1 MSAKSI
7 KNVTLIALA
16 VFCSCALAN
25 PDGPQVVSGSATF
38 SQPNANTLNVTNSH
52 NAIINWQGFNIGAGQ
67 TTNFIQPSRN
77 SAVLNRVLSNN
88 PSSIYG
94 NLNSNGKV
102 FLINQHG
109 LMIGA
114 GARIN
119 TAGFYGSTLNI
130 TNEDFLKGK
139 LNFNGG
145 GFGGIQ
151 NHGYIHA
158 GPGGNVVLIA
168 PDIENGGVIEVDNGK
183 VILAAGESIRITSLN
198 DASIEF
204 DVQSHDDNSII
215 NLGDI
220 IAKQGAARL
229 FAGNLKHS
237 GSINATGIVKNADG
251 SISLVAQADIEIT
264 AGATITADG
273 EEGGDIRV
281 QSLQGDVRFSGAVS
295 AQGES
300 GQGGRVEILGDRVGL
315 FGDAKVDASGK
326 TGGGD
331 VLIGGDYQ
339 GQGDIQ
345 TAIQTQVGGDAS
357 IHADAIESGDGGKVI
372 VWADDFTLFN
382 GEATATGGAVGG
394 DGGFIEISAKGNLGY
409 YGSVDASAD
418 HGAAG
423 SILFDPIDVVFQLGG
438 ALTMPSNPLDFSVP
452 GALLTFDPLALTA
465 ITDLGSNVIV
475 RADRDIMINDNINTS
490 EGGSGGDITLQAGQ
504 SILINADIFTDN
516 GSLQLFANDLG
527 ANSTNRGAGQSEIR
541 MAPGTTIDAGAGN
554 IELWM
559 NSGVAGSSG
568 DITLDNLNASHIVIK
583 HNGLT
588 DGSDILQNSGSVIT
602 ASSLF
607 IDHDGPANSSIGSA
621 ANPLNLV
628 VDSLGAHIHAPTTGG
643 IFIDAQPISTG
654 VTVGNTCYGTG
665 TAPGCDTFG
674 SHLIKGLET
683 VNGGGDISFNVA
695 GDIVVI
701 EPIRVDDVFSIG
713 NAGDIALAATG
724 TIISNADIFNNIVG
738 GGIDFSATNVSLN
751 SGTYRGLITTSGAG
765 NPVVNGAVNFAGVA
779 LDIGS
784 TLTLNANT
792 LTMLNSSTFDGL
804 LVVNGGTL
812 NLAGT
817 TLTLNSGLNWTN
829 TSVIS
834 SGVLNL
840 PLGAV
845 FNIST
850 GVTNTF
856 DNIAVNI
863 AGNTNYSAGNLGL
876 QNGSSISNSG
886 IFDFAGNIGIADFGG
901 ATSSFSN
908 LDGGLIVKSAGATSS
923 IDSTVS
929 SSNAGSVDVQTG
941 SLDLN
946 LPSWTIG
953 VGDTLSGNG
962 TYIGN
967 VINNGGIVR
976 PGGQGSVGT
985 LTVFG
990 DFTNNLGKLE
1000 IEIDSAVTHDVL
1012 AVTNTLGYGNVT
1024 GSILDISLIAF
1035 VPSAGEMH
1043 NVITCVASCDTT
1055 TQFGTVIEPGGV
1067 THNISYNANDLNLTV
1082 AAAAFFWDGGGALNN
1097 WFDPLNWSLDI
1108 LPNPGTDVVLVNGD
1122 SVIFDGGAVTI
1133 ASLTLNIGS
1142 SLNLT
1147 TGTLTNTGIL
1157 TINAGASMAVSG
1169 GNLVNNGNA
1178 NLAGNFGHSSG
1189 NAAFNANVASNG
1201 IFNQGGGVET
1211 FTGTADFNGSLVHS
1225 GGSAT
1230 FNGFTS
1236 LPGSVNLNGG
1246 AMIFNAGATMNN
1258 HNNSW
1263 SGGTIGGSSTLTLGS
1278 SPGDTTLAIGGAAI
1292 KTLDTI
1298 TLDMNRNDISMSGGG
1313 NLVLASG
1320 ASIDNTSG
1328 MSFYL
1333 SGNGNIVGNG
1343 SFINNGASFNKLS
1356 GSSTISVDFVNDAS
1370 STVSVAGGT
1379 LALDDVDVNDQGT
1392 YYVANDAKLLFVQ
1405 DRNLNGA
1412 LNMAGS
1418 VAVGSGATLTLPAT
1432 LNNTGSLQ
1440 LNNAVLDLTNLSGVL
1455 QLTGGASLGGTG
1467 NINGAVNNIDG
1478 VVVVGGAGA
1487 IGNLDISGAYTQYSG
1502 SALVVEVFNNGVN
1515 TVSDQL
1521 VVNGPT
1527 TLNGGALVV
1536 GFTTNSLGLVTA
1548 DFRPLDLRGG
1558 VSGQFSQIFDA
1569 GGNILSIDF
1578 SGGVFTVLGAS
1589 PVIPD
1594 SVIDDL
1600 IAFLDGSEELSE
1612 TIVSNKSEAEVV
1624 MEELLEAADDEPGS
1638 LVCK

>member
-7 KNVTLIALA
+7 KNVTLTALA

-77 SAVLNRVLSNN
+77 SAVLNRVMSNN
-88 PSSIYG
+88 PSRIYG

-168 PDIENGGVIEVDNGK
+168 PDIENGGVIEVDNGN
-183 VILAAGESIRITSLN
+183 VILAAGESILITSLN

-251 SISLVAQADIEIT
+251 SISLVAQADIEVT

-295 AQGES
+295 ARGES

-315 FGDAKVDASGK
+315 FGDAKVDAAGK

-372 VWADDFTLFN
+372 VWADEITTFL
-382 GEATATGGAVGG
+382 GEVTATAGAASG
-394 DGGFIEISAKGNLGY
+394 DGGFIEVSGKSRLDFRGW
-409 YGSVDASAD
+409 VDASATN
-418 HGAAG
+418 GQSG
-423 SILFDPIDVVFQLGG
+423 SVLFDPHN
-438 ALTMPSNPLDFSVP
+438 LTIETPGTTAPPELVDFVYGFVEPNSSSDSII
-452 GALLTFDPLALTA
+452 DPLAITSITDTGTA
-465 ITDLGSNVIV
+465 IFLQANN
-475 RADRDIMINDNINTS
+475 DIIINDAILTS
-490 EGGSGGDITLQAGQ
+490 EGGSGGEITLQSGR
-504 SILINADIFTDN
+504 SILINADITTDN
-516 GSLQLFANDLG
+516 GTLRLYANDLAAIP
-527 ANSTNRGAGQSEIR
+527 ANRDAGQSEIR
-541 MAPGTTIDAGAGN
+541 MAPGTRIDAGSEN
-554 IELWM
+554 IEIWM

-607 IDHDGPANSSIGSA
+607 IDHDGPANGSIGSA

-683 VNGGGDISFNVA
+683 VNGGGGISFHVA

-792 LTMLNSSTFDGL
+792 LTMSNSSTFDGL

-1012 AVTNTLGYGNVT
+1012 AVTNTLGYGNVA

-1122 SVIFDGGAVTI
+1122 NVIFDGGAVTI

-1178 NLAGNFGHSSG
+1178 
-1189 NAAFNANVASNG
+1189 
-1201 IFNQGGGVET
+1201 
-1211 FTGTADFNGSLVHS
+1211 
-1225 GGSAT
+1225 
-1230 FNGFTS
+1230 
-1236 LPGSVNLNGG
+1236 
-1246 AMIFNAGATMNN
+1246 
-1258 HNNSW
+1258 
-1263 SGGTIGGSSTLTLGS
+1263 
-1278 SPGDTTLAIGGAAI
+1278 
-1292 KTLDTI
+1292 
-1298 TLDMNRNDISMSGGG
+1298 
-1313 NLVLASG
+1313 
-1320 ASIDNTSG
+1320 
-1328 MSFYL
+1328 
-1333 SGNGNIVGNG
+1333 
-1343 SFINNGASFNKLS
+1343 
-1356 GSSTISVDFVNDAS
+1356 
-1370 STVSVAGGT
+1370 
-1379 LALDDVDVNDQGT
+1379 
-1392 YYVANDAKLLFVQ
+1392 
-1405 DRNLNGA
+1405 
-1412 LNMAGS
+1412 
-1418 VAVGSGATLTLPAT
+1418 
-1432 LNNTGSLQ
+1432 
-1440 LNNAVLDLTNLSGVL
+1440 
-1455 QLTGGASLGGTG
+1455 
-1467 NINGAVNNIDG
+1467 
-1478 VVVVGGAGA
+1478 
-1487 IGNLDISGAYTQYSG
+1487 
-1502 SALVVEVFNNGVN
+1502 
-1515 TVSDQL
+1515 
-1521 VVNGPT
+1521 
-1527 TLNGGALVV
+1527 
-1536 GFTTNSLGLVTA
+1536 
-1548 DFRPLDLRGG
+1548 
-1558 VSGQFSQIFDA
+1558 
-1569 GGNILSIDF
+1569 
-1578 SGGVFTVLGAS
+1578 
-1589 PVIPD
+1589 
-1594 SVIDDL
+1594 
-1600 IAFLDGSEELSE
+1600 
-1612 TIVSNKSEAEVV
+1612 
-1624 MEELLEAADDEPGS
+1624 
-1638 LVCK
+1638 